1 MLDSADR
8 ADLQPVTELYG
19 GKRHCRKVLKDKIQ
33 KQLRKRDIR
42 NGSAKRHQEGVCWSE
57 LILSNVIQL
66 GGTVPH
72 DLGDPCD
79 EPWVRVNSYNIHDVS
94 QWRDLNL
101 KLVLQVWDL
110 FRFV

>member
-1 MLDSADR
+1 M
-8 ADLQPVTELYG
+8 Y
-19 GKRHCRKVLKDKIQ
+19 
-33 KQLRKRDIR
+33 
-42 NGSAKRHQEGVCWSE
+42 
-57 LILSNVIQL
+57 IQL

-110 FRFV
+110 L

>member
-1 MLDSADR
+1 M
-8 ADLQPVTELYG
+8 
-19 GKRHCRKVLKDKIQ
+19 
-33 KQLRKRDIR
+33 
-42 NGSAKRHQEGVCWSE
+42 
-57 LILSNVIQL
+57 
-66 GGTVPH
+66 PH

-110 FRFV
+110 FRFDISAKLCMVQTNCVVCILSIVIA

>member
-1 MLDSADR
+1 M
-8 ADLQPVTELYG
+8 Y
-19 GKRHCRKVLKDKIQ
+19 
-33 KQLRKRDIR
+33 
-42 NGSAKRHQEGVCWSE
+42 
-57 LILSNVIQL
+57 IQL

-101 KLVLQVWDL
+101 KLVLQVWDFSL
-110 FRFV
+110 VLLVCIFFRFDISAKLCMVQTNCAVCILSIVIA

>member
-1 MLDSADR
+1 M
-8 ADLQPVTELYG
+8 
-19 GKRHCRKVLKDKIQ
+19 
-33 KQLRKRDIR
+33 
-42 NGSAKRHQEGVCWSE
+42 
-57 LILSNVIQL
+57 
-66 GGTVPH
+66 PH

-110 FRFV
+110 FRFVLQVWDFLLEKAHLT

>member
-1 MLDSADR
+1 M
-8 ADLQPVTELYG
+8 
-19 GKRHCRKVLKDKIQ
+19 
-33 KQLRKRDIR
+33 
-42 NGSAKRHQEGVCWSE
+42 
-57 LILSNVIQL
+57 
-66 GGTVPH
+66 PH

-110 FRFV
+110 FRFGILAKLCMVQTNCAVCILSIGIA

>member
-1 MLDSADR
+1 M
-8 ADLQPVTELYG
+8 Y
-19 GKRHCRKVLKDKIQ
+19 
-33 KQLRKRDIR
+33 
-42 NGSAKRHQEGVCWSE
+42 
-57 LILSNVIQL
+57 IQL

-101 KLVLQVWDL
+101 KLVLQVWDFFIGL
-110 FRFV
+110 AGERFCLDSTYQPNCAWCRLTV